1 MAKIER
7 EVKHTMALD
16 DAKKT
21 VAVMVDGVLKQHS
34 AFVTDVKW
42 NDDKTAAKVS
52 GKGFKGDFCVDD
64 KCIKLNVELGL
75 VASAFKGTVE
85 KMIDEK
91 LAEIK

>member
-7 EVKHTMALD
+7 EIKHTMSLD

-21 VAVMVDGVLKQHS
+21 VAGLVDGVAKQYPS
-34 AFVTDVKW
+34 IVGDIKW

-75 VASAFKGTVE
+75 VVSAFKGTVE

-91 LAEIK
+91 LDNIK